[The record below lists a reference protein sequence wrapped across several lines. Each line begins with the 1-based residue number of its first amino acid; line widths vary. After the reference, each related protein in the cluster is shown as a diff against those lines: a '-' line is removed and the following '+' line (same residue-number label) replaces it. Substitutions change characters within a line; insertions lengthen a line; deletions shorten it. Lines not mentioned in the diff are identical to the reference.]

1 MERNDELWLNY
12 LKYRAESS
20 RNLLAGW
27 TFGFVAG
34 PAVCDPST
42 MKMLGMMAVSTATG
56 VFDFPAMIN
65 GTPPFHNGATVVGT
79 PALQTAVAPAT
90 QTAGFSPVQQ
100 SSATAPAFQTTA
112 PIQNTSTNPGVLSSP
127 AAPANQVPA
136 QQYTSIFYP
145 PQNNLMMSLWN
156 MALQSRNNNPQ

>member
-1 MERNDELWLNY
+1 MERNDELWQNY

-65 GTPPFHNGATVVGT
+65 GTPPFQNGA
-79 PALQTAVAPAT
+79 
-90 QTAGFSPVQQ
+90 PV
-100 SSATAPAFQTTA
+100 
-112 PIQNTSTNPGVLSSP
+112 
-127 AAPANQVPA
+127 
-136 QQYTSIFYP
+136 
-145 PQNNLMMSLWN
+145 PQNNLTMSLWN